1 MGFRLCQIS
10 WRGRGRE
17 TLIFGQAILLYN
29 SVAMHIHTY
38 RRFIGIIII
47 LVSLLIL
54 LWGLWP
60 FGRDILSVPI
70 LPQNMQLPTPQGYLG
85 VWFL

>member
-1 MGFRLCQIS
+1 
-10 WRGRGRE
+10 
-17 TLIFGQAILLYN
+17 
-29 SVAMHIHTY
+29 MHIHTY
-38 RRFIGIIII
+38 RRLIGVIII

-60 FGRDILSVPI
+60 YGRDILSVPI
-70 LPQNMQLPTPQGYLG
+70 LPENMQLPTPQGYLG